1 MTQISAEEGPNSVS
15 VKNLSSCEG
24 DVDVSQRKGKII
36 TLFDVKLVLD
46 IEGCDPSTDHK
57 VNYSGATK
65 EDEKVTGTITIP
77 EVAHDTEEDEY
88 VVSSNVPRTSADHS
102 LMWIF
107 SQRHPRKAHFVH

>member
-46 IEGCDPSTDHK
+46 IEGSTPQLTTNLMIQARQK
-57 VNYSGATK
+57 K
-65 EDEKVTGTITIP
+65 MK
-77 EVAHDTEEDEY
+77 
-88 VVSSNVPRTSADHS
+88 RS
-102 LMWIF
+102 LVQLQ
-107 SQRHPRKAHFVH
+107 SQK